1 MQNNLKKVR
10 IMFHLAEKTE
20 DLTLGHSISHCSERP
35 LRRRKGGAGIHSTF
49 ATKMRHSE
57 PQKITVP

>member
-20 DLTLGHSISHCSERP
+20 DLSLGHSISHCSERL

-49 ATKMRHSE
+49 ATKIRRSE
-57 PQKITVP
+57 LQKITVT